1 MRDISASVS
10 FPRQFIVR
18 IAFVFLLLLAVGIF
32 SPSGVR
38 ADNFAVSTPAE
49 LSAAINNANNE
60 GTYPGLDVITLT
72 AAAFTVSAAD
82 NASSVAGDNNAFPVI
97 TSDITITYA
106 GPGRATIERSG
117 GTPMRFFE
125 VAPGG
130 YFTLEN
136 IVLDNGLAQWGGA
149 IYNRGTTG
157 LTNAILQDNHAA
169 GQRGKGRTNG
179 QPGPGGGRAQWPG
192 QCAARP
198 ALANRSASLHQIDY
212 EYHQRQDQQHVH
224 EAAHRIGGGQA
235 KRPKHKQNYH
245 KGPQHVL
252 TFLLFSRD
260 LPLSGVIMAA
270 LPADAFIRYS
280 HCKSLFQAERP
291 QSFSGYFDVLAAC
304 QNLRPGSCSSPRRR
318 SDRSALPSAGD
329 RANQQKDEN
338 SDQIHF
344 CLPQI

>member
-106 GPGRATIERSG
+106 GPGRATVERSG

-157 LTNAILQDNHAA
+157 LTNAILQDNQAVGEA
-169 GQRGKGRTNG
+169 GEASTIGA
-179 QPGPGGGRAQWPG
+179 PGPGGGGAG
-192 QCAARP
+192 MGGAVF
-198 ALANRSASLHQIDY
+198 NDTGASLFIADTTL
-212 EYHQRQDQQHVH
+212 RQNSAVGGKGGDGAPNGGTVT
-224 EAAHRIGGGQA
+224 AIGKAGGGPNGGSGGAIAADGQPGGFGSGGGGGGSDGFEA
-235 KRPKHKQNYH
+235 GSGGAGGFGGGGGGGGGVTFGCGAPGFPICDGLGGGSEFGRSEEH
-245 KGPQHVL
+245 HV
-252 TFLLFSRD
+252 
-260 LPLSGVIMAA
+260 
-270 LPADAFIRYS
+270 
-280 HCKSLFQAERP
+280 
-291 QSFSGYFDVLAAC
+291 
-304 QNLRPGSCSSPRRR
+304 
-318 SDRSALPSAGD
+318 
-329 RANQQKDEN
+329 
-338 SDQIHF
+338 
-344 CLPQI
+344 